1 MKIEKLMPPLL
12 VTMNS
17 PRGDRDELM
26 KLMLPSMLDVEENWR
41 PMLGAL
47 LGKQVLQHCR
57 NRERNSAVSLLN
69 EVPGAI
75 EAIIKNDGRLTDEEL
90 RKLPTIQRLG
100 LRQAVEAMYARM
112 SPDQAG
118 TNVGKTKAG
127 RGTA

>member
-1 MKIEKLMPPLL
+1 MKIEKLMPPLF

-17 PRGDRDELM
+17 PRGHRDELM
-26 KLMLPSMLDVEENWR
+26 KLMIPSMLDVEENWR

-69 EVPGAI
+69 EVPEMI
-75 EAIIKNDGRLTDEEL
+75 EAMTKNDGQLADEDL

-100 LRQAVEAMYARM
+100 LQRAAEAMYARM